1 MQAVE
6 VLKQTVRPQEE
17 ASGGIGYSTW
27 IFIASV
33 LMAVAL
39 LYVWSHIHM
48 TELEYQIARELSSR
62 EQITE
67 EQTKLKVEL
76 ATLKSP
82 QRIETIAREKLQMT
96 YPEREQ
102 VILAEMTGESRKW
115 MKFRIATLLA
125 FFLVLF
131 IALGSRAFQ
140 LQILSSKELKA
151 LAEKQHTQTLQLQ
164 PDRGIIFDRN
174 GEKMA
179 ATIMADSV
187 CADPSKI
194 DNPGEVAGHLAAILQ
209 TDKTALQKKLSGT
222 KNFCWIARRI
232 APEQAALVQELGI
245 EGIFIVKEPKR
256 FYPSGELAGHL
267 IGFVGMDATGLEGLE
282 LRYDRYLKGAPEKLL
297 WTRDAKGKRLYPRV
311 ERPETAQKENYN
323 LVLTIDN
330 RIQHLVE
337 SHLKAAVKDK
347 GAKGGFAIVMDPRTG
362 EILALANEMGFDPNH
377 FSAVNPATGKNKA
390 ITDCFDPGSTF
401 KPFLAAAALE
411 EGVVKETDMFNCEN
425 GNYAIADRVIHEA
438 QRKRHGALSFHDILK
453 YSSNIGSVKVA
464 EKLGKEKFYQYIRK
478 FGFGA
483 KTGIDLPGE
492 VSGLLRPVE
501 NWTRVDAATIAFGQ
515 GISVTAIQLITALSS
530 VANQGVLMKPF
541 IVRGLMDRKG
551 NLVQAY
557 HPTVVRRVVSPETAK
572 RLTAILTDVVG
583 MEDGTGKHARIVNVA
598 VAGKTGTS
606 QKFDFAR
613 QVYSTER
620 VKTSF
625 MGFFP
630 AENPQIAILVILD
643 EPQRDKWGGVAAAP
657 VFKNIGEQILTC
669 FRTNIRDNPLAGRGE
684 SRSAAT

>member
-1 MQAVE
+1 
-6 VLKQTVRPQEE
+6 
-17 ASGGIGYSTW
+17 
-27 IFIASV
+27 
-33 LMAVAL
+33 
-39 LYVWSHIHM
+39 
-48 TELEYQIARELSSR
+48 
-62 EQITE
+62 
-67 EQTKLKVEL
+67 
-76 ATLKSP
+76 
-82 QRIETIAREKLQMT
+82 
-96 YPEREQ
+96 
-102 VILAEMTGESRKW
+102 MTGESRKW

-125 FFLVLF
+125 IFLVLF
-131 IALGSRAFQ
+131 IALASRAFQ
-140 LQILSSKELKA
+140 LQILSGKALKA
-151 LAEKQHTQTLQLQ
+151 LAQKQHTQILLLQ
-164 PDRGIIFDRN
+164 PERGIIFDRN

-187 CADPSKI
+187 FTDPSKI
-194 DNPGEVAGHLAAILQ
+194 DNPGEVAGRLAAILQ
-209 TDKTALQKKLSGT
+209 TDREVLQKKLSGA
-222 KNFCWIARRI
+222 KNFRWLARGI
-232 APEQAALVQELGI
+232 TPEQASLVQGMGVD
-245 EGIFIVKEPKR
+245 GIFSIKEPKR
-256 FYPSGELAGHL
+256 YYPSGELAGHL
-267 IGFVGMDATGLEGLE
+267 IGFVGSDSTGLEGLE
-282 LRYDRYLKGAPEKLL
+282 LRYDRYLKGAPEKLI

-362 EILALANEMGFDPNH
+362 EILALANELGFDPNH

-390 ITDCFDPGSTF
+390 ITDSFDPGSTF
-401 KPFLAAAALE
+401 KPFLVAAALE
-411 EGVVKETDMFNCEN
+411 EGAVKETDVLNCEN
-425 GNYAIADRVIHEA
+425 GRYAIADRVFHEA
-438 QRKRHGALSFHDILK
+438 NHKRHGALSVHDILK
-453 YSSNIGSVKVA
+453 YSSNIGAVKIS

-501 NWTRVDAATIAFGQ
+501 KWTRVDAATVAFGQ

-551 NLVQAY
+551 NLVQTY
-557 HPTVVRRVVSPETAK
+557 HASPVRRVISPETAK

-583 MEDGTGKHARIVNVA
+583 MEDGTGKRARIVNVA

-613 QVYSTER
+613 RAYSSER
-620 VKTSF
+620 VRTSF

-630 AENPQIAILVILD
+630 SEDPQIAILVVLD
-643 EPQRDKWGGVAAAP
+643 EPQRDRWGGVAAAP
-657 VFKNIGEQILTC
+657 VFKNIGEQLLTR
-669 FRTNIRDNPLAGRGE
+669 FKTNIRENPLGDTLPQGVPKEKPVIDDLKVRLASVPAPPTDRSETETDETAVPNFRGMTIREVVRKSKEKGIEVRVIGSGWAIAQQPAAGMPAPEDRLCTVTFGMG
-684 SRSAAT
+684 S

>member
-1 MQAVE
+1 
-6 VLKQTVRPQEE
+6 
-17 ASGGIGYSTW
+17 
-27 IFIASV
+27 
-33 LMAVAL
+33 
-39 LYVWSHIHM
+39 
-48 TELEYQIARELSSR
+48 
-62 EQITE
+62 
-67 EQTKLKVEL
+67 
-76 ATLKSP
+76 
-82 QRIETIAREKLQMT
+82 
-96 YPEREQ
+96 
-102 VILAEMTGESRKW
+102 MTGESRKW

-131 IALGSRAFQ
+131 IALASRAFQ
-140 LQILSSKELKA
+140 LQILSGKELKN
-151 LAEKQHTQTLQLQ
+151 LAEKQHTQTLMLQ
-164 PDRGIIFDRN
+164 PERGIIFDRN

-194 DNPGEVAGHLAAILQ
+194 DNPGEVAGLLAAILR
-209 TDKTALQKKLSGT
+209 TDKTGLQEKLTGA
-222 KNFCWIARRI
+222 KNFRWLARRI
-232 APEQAALVQELGI
+232 APEQATLVQALGVD
-245 EGIFIVKEPKR
+245 GIFTVKEPMR
-256 FYPSGELAGHL
+256 YYPSGELAGHL
-267 IGFVGMDATGLEGLE
+267 IGFVGMDAAGLEGLE
-282 LRYDRYLKGAPEKLL
+282 LRYDRYLKGAPEKLI

-311 ERPETAQKENYN
+311 ERPETVQKENYN
-323 LVLTIDN
+323 LVLTIDS
-330 RIQHLVE
+330 RIQHMVE
-337 SHLKAAVKDK
+337 SHLKTAVKDK

-362 EILALANEMGFDPNH
+362 EILALANELGFDPNH
-377 FSAVNPATGKNKA
+377 FSEVNAQTGKNKA

-411 EGVVKETDMFNCEN
+411 EGVAKETDMFNCEK
-425 GNYAIADRVIHEA
+425 GNYAIADRVVHEA
-438 QRKRHGALSFHDILK
+438 NRKQHGSLSFHDILK

-492 VSGLLRPVE
+492 TAGLLRPVE

-515 GISVTAIQLITALSS
+515 GVSVTAIQLITALSS

-551 NLVQAY
+551 NIVQTY
-557 HPTVVRRVVSPETAK
+557 HPTVVRRVVSPDTAK

-613 QVYSTER
+613 KAYSSER

-630 AENPQIAILVILD
+630 SENPQIAILVILD
-643 EPQRDKWGGVAAAP
+643 EPQKDRWGGVAAAP
-657 VFKNIGEQILTC
+657 VFKNIGEQLLTR
-669 FRTNIRDNPLAGRGE
+669 FRTNIREN
-684 SRSAAT
+684 AATEEGKPVGGDMKVSLASAPVLISEGTAAEDDAVVPNFRGMTIREVLKKSKEKGIEVHVIGSGWATTQHPAPGIPAPEGRLCTVTFSMGS

>member
-1 MQAVE
+1 
-6 VLKQTVRPQEE
+6 
-17 ASGGIGYSTW
+17 
-27 IFIASV
+27 
-33 LMAVAL
+33 
-39 LYVWSHIHM
+39 
-48 TELEYQIARELSSR
+48 
-62 EQITE
+62 
-67 EQTKLKVEL
+67 
-76 ATLKSP
+76 
-82 QRIETIAREKLQMT
+82 
-96 YPEREQ
+96 
-102 VILAEMTGESRKW
+102 MTGESRKW

-131 IALGSRAFQ
+131 IALASRAFQ
-140 LQILSSKELKA
+140 LQILSGKELKA
-151 LAEKQHTQTLQLQ
+151 LAHKQHTQTLLLQ
-164 PDRGIIFDRN
+164 PERGIIFDRN

-194 DNPGEVAGHLAAILQ
+194 SNPGDVAGRLAVILQ
-209 TDKTALQKKLSGT
+209 TDKTVLQKKLSGT
-222 KNFCWIARRI
+222 KNFCWLARRI
-232 APEQAALVQELGI
+232 APEQANLVQELGVD
-245 EGIFIVKEPKR
+245 GIFIVKEPKR
-256 FYPSGELAGHL
+256 YYPGGELAGHL

-282 LRYDRYLKGAPEKLL
+282 LRYDRYLKGAPEKLI
-297 WTRDAKGKRLYPRV
+297 WTRDAKGKRLYPRA
-311 ERPETAQKENYN
+311 EGPETVQKESYN

-337 SHLKAAVKDK
+337 SHLKTAVKDK

-362 EILALANEMGFDPNH
+362 EILALANELGFDPNR

-390 ITDCFDPGSTF
+390 ITDSFDPGSTF

-411 EGVVKETDMFNCEN
+411 EGVIQETDLFHCEN
-425 GNYAIADRVIHEA
+425 GQYKIADRVFHEA
-438 QRKRHGALSFHDILK
+438 NRKRHGALSVHDILK
-453 YSSNIGSVKVA
+453 YSSNIGSIKIS
-464 EKLGKEKFYQYIRK
+464 EKLGKETFYQYIRK

-501 NWTRVDAATIAFGQ
+501 NWTRVDAATVAFGQ

-551 NLVQAY
+551 TLVQAY
-557 HPTVVRRVVSPETAK
+557 HPTVVRRVISPETAK

-613 QVYSTER
+613 KAYSSER

-643 EPQRDKWGGVAAAP
+643 EPQKDRWGGVAAAP
-657 VFKNIGEQILTC
+657 VFKSIGEQLLTC
-669 FRTNIRDNPLAGRGE
+669 FRTNIRENAAPEEGKPVSDDMKVRLASVQGALTDARTDTDETVVPNFQGMTIREVLKKSKEKGIEVRLIGSGWATAQQPAAGMPAPEGRTCTVTFGMG
-684 SRSAAT
+684 S

>member
-1 MQAVE
+1 MSG
-6 VLKQTVRPQEE
+6 
-17 ASGGIGYSTW
+17 AS
-27 IFIASV
+27 
-33 LMAVAL
+33 
-39 LYVWSHIHM
+39 
-48 TELEYQIARELSSR
+48 
-62 EQITE
+62 
-67 EQTKLKVEL
+67 K
-76 ATLKSP
+76 
-82 QRIETIAREKLQMT
+82 
-96 YPEREQ
+96 
-102 VILAEMTGESRKW
+102 KW
-115 MKFRIATLLA
+115 LKFRIATLLA

-140 LQILSSKELKA
+140 LQILSSKALKA
-151 LAEKQHTQTLQLQ
+151 LADDQHTQTLQLQ

-174 GEKMA
+174 GEKLA

-187 CADPSKI
+187 FADPSKMT
-194 DNPGEVAGHLAAILQ
+194 NLGETAATLSSILH
-209 TDKTALQKKLSGT
+209 TDKMTIQKKLSAA

-232 APEQAALVQELGI
+232 APEQASRVRELGI
-245 EGIFIVKEPKR
+245 EGIFIIGEPKR

-267 IGFVGMDATGLEGLE
+267 IGFVGTDAIGLEGLE
-282 LRYDRYLKGAPEKLL
+282 LKYDKQLRGAPEKLL

-311 ERPETAQKENYN
+311 KRPESASRENYN
-323 LVLTIDN
+323 LVLTIDS

-337 SHLKAAVKDK
+337 SHLKAAVKLK

-362 EILALANEMGFDPNH
+362 EILALANEMGFDPNN

-411 EGVVKETDMFNCEN
+411 EGAVKETDTFNCEN
-425 GNYAIADRVIHEA
+425 GQYAIADRVIHEA
-438 QRKRHGALSFHDILK
+438 NRKRHGILSFHDILK

-464 EKLGKEKFYQYIRK
+464 EKLGKETFYQYIRK

-501 NWTRVDAATIAFGQ
+501 NWTRVDASTIAFGQ
-515 GISVTAIQLITALSS
+515 GVSVTAIQLITALSA

-551 NLVQAY
+551 KLIQTV
-557 HPTVVRRVVSPETAK
+557 HPTEVRRVISPETAK
-572 RLTAILTDVVG
+572 RLTTILTDVVSAK
-583 MEDGTGKHARIVNVA
+583 DGTGKHARIVNIA

-606 QKFDFAR
+606 QKFDFSR
-613 QVYSTER
+613 HVYSSER

-630 AENPQIAILVILD
+630 AEDPQLSILVILD

-657 VFKNIGEQILTC
+657 VFREIGEQLLTR
-669 FRTNIRDNPLAGRGE
+669 FRTNIRDNPIRDEEHPGERMKVNLASASAPLAVHKAMETDDFLIPDFRGMTIRE
-684 SRSAAT
+684 VLKKSKEKGLEVQVVGSGWATVQRPAAGLPLPTDRLCTVTFSMGS

>member
-1 MQAVE
+1 
-6 VLKQTVRPQEE
+6 
-17 ASGGIGYSTW
+17 
-27 IFIASV
+27 
-33 LMAVAL
+33 
-39 LYVWSHIHM
+39 
-48 TELEYQIARELSSR
+48 
-62 EQITE
+62 
-67 EQTKLKVEL
+67 
-76 ATLKSP
+76 
-82 QRIETIAREKLQMT
+82 
-96 YPEREQ
+96 
-102 VILAEMTGESRKW
+102 

-131 IALGSRAFQ
+131 IALASRAFQ
-140 LQILSSKELKA
+140 LQILSGKELKA
-151 LAEKQHTQTLQLQ
+151 LAKKQHTRTLPLQ
-164 PDRGIIFDRN
+164 PERGIIFDRN

-179 ATIMADSV
+179 ATVMADSI

-194 DNPGEVAGHLAAILQ
+194 DNPGEVAEPLAAILQ
-209 TDKTALQKKLSGT
+209 TDKTVLRKKLSGA
-222 KNFCWIARRI
+222 KNFCWLARGI
-232 APEQAALVQELGI
+232 APEQANLVRELGI
-245 EGIFIVKEPKR
+245 DGIFIIKEPKR
-256 FYPSGELAGHL
+256 YYPSGELAGHL

-282 LRYDRYLKGAPEKLL
+282 LRYDRYLKGAPEKLI

-311 ERPETAQKENYN
+311 ERPESVQKKNYN

-362 EILALANEMGFDPNH
+362 EILALANELGFDPNR
-377 FSAVNPATGKNKA
+377 FSSINSATGKNRA

-411 EGVVKETDMFNCEN
+411 EGVVKETDLFNCEN
-425 GNYAIADRVIHEA
+425 GRYAVADRVFHEA
-438 QRKRHGALSFHDILK
+438 NRKRHDTLSMHDILK
-453 YSSNIGSVKVA
+453 YSSNIGSIKIS

-478 FGFGA
+478 FGFGN

-492 VSGLLRPVE
+492 VGGLLRPVE
-501 NWTRVDAATIAFGQ
+501 KWTRVDAAAIAFGQ

-541 IVRGLMDRKG
+541 IVRGLMDWKG

-557 HPTVVRRVVSPETAK
+557 HPTVVRRVISPQTAK

-583 MEDGTGKHARIVNVA
+583 MEDGTGNRAGIVNVA

-613 QVYSTER
+613 RIYSTER

-630 AENPQIAILVILD
+630 AEEPQIAILVSLD
-643 EPQRDKWGGVAAAP
+643 EPQRDRWGGVAAAP
-657 VFKNIGEQILTC
+657 VFKNIGEQLLTC
-669 FRTNIRDNPLAGRGE
+669 FKTDIRENPEPEEEKSLNDDMKVRLISAPVPLTDRTGVETDDTAVPNFRGMTIREVLKKSREKGMDIRVVGSGWATAQQPAAGMPAPEDRLCTVTFGMG
-684 SRSAAT
+684 S

>member
-1 MQAVE
+1 M
-6 VLKQTVRPQEE
+6 
-17 ASGGIGYSTW
+17 SN
-27 IFIASV
+27 
-33 LMAVAL
+33 
-39 LYVWSHIHM
+39 
-48 TELEYQIARELSSR
+48 
-62 EQITE
+62 
-67 EQTKLKVEL
+67 
-76 ATLKSP
+76 
-82 QRIETIAREKLQMT
+82 
-96 YPEREQ
+96 
-102 VILAEMTGESRKW
+102 ESRKW
-115 MKFRIATLLA
+115 LKFRIATLLA

-140 LQILSSKELKA
+140 LQILSSKSLKA
-151 LAEKQHTQTLQLQ
+151 LAQKQHTQALQLQ

-174 GEKMA
+174 GEKLA

-194 DNPGEVAGHLAAILQ
+194 DNPGEVAKTLAAILR
-209 TDKTALQKKLSGT
+209 TDRALIHKKLSGS

-232 APEQAALVQELGI
+232 APEQAGRVQEMGI
-245 EGIFIVKEPKR
+245 EGIFLIKEPKR

-267 IGFVGMDATGLEGLE
+267 IGFVGLDANGLEGLE
-282 LRYDRYLKGAPEKLL
+282 LKYDRQLKGNSEKLL

-311 ERPETAQKENYN
+311 EKPETPQKENYN
-323 LVLTIDN
+323 LVLTIDS

-337 SHLKAAVKDK
+337 SHLKAAVKAK
-347 GAKGGFAIVMDPRTG
+347 GAKGGFAVVMDPRTG
-362 EILALANEMGFDPNH
+362 EILALANEMGFDPNS
-377 FSAVNPATGKNKA
+377 FSTVDPATGKNKA

-425 GNYAIADRVIHEA
+425 GQYKVADRVIHEA
-438 QRKRHGALSFHDILK
+438 QRKRHGALSFREILK

-464 EKLGKEKFYQYIRK
+464 EKLGKEKFYQYIRN
-478 FGFGA
+478 FGFG
-483 KTGIDLPGE
+483 TRTEIDLPGE

-515 GISVTAIQLITALSS
+515 GISVTAIQLITALSAI
-530 VANQGVLMKPF
+530 ANQGVLMKPF
-541 IVRGLMDRKG
+541 VVRALVDRKG
-551 NLVQAY
+551 NIVQAY
-557 HPTVVRRVVSPETAK
+557 HPTAVRRVVSPETAK
-572 RLTAILTDVVG
+572 RLTYIMTDVVG
-583 MEDGTGKHARIVNVA
+583 AEDGTGKHARIVNIA

-613 QVYSTER
+613 HVYSSER

-630 AENPQIAILVILD
+630 ANNPQVAMLVILD

-657 VFKNIGEQILTC
+657 VFRDIGEQLLNR
-669 FRTNIRDNPLAGRGE
+669 FKTNIRNNPLPGEEKPGVDVKLKLASAPALQSVQASMEEDDARIPDFRGMSIRE
-684 SRSAAT
+684 VLRKSKEKGLDVQIIGSGWATAQKPVSGQPAPENRLCTVTFSLGS